1 MREFL
6 LTATL
11 TLPLPRERVFP
22 FFADAANLERITPPE
37 LRFQVVTPPPIVM
50 RRGAL
55 IDYRRGLFGLPLR
68 SRTEITRWNPPVAFE
83 DTQLAGPYATW
94 VHRHR
99 FVERDGGTAIEDEVR
114 YALPLDPLGRIAHP
128 LVRLQLGRIF
138 RHRQRA
144 VEAALLPP
152 GARATDVRVEVGRR
166 ARVETDDLDG

>member
-11 TLPLPRERVFP
+11 TLPLPRERVFS

-37 LRFQVVTPPPIVM
+37 LRVRIRTPQPIAM

-55 IDYRRGLFGLPLR
+55 IAHQLGLFGLPLR
-68 SRTEITRWNPPVAFE
+68 WRTEITRWDPPVEFE

-99 FVERDGGTAIEDEVR
+99 FVERAGGTAIEDEVR
-114 YALPLDPLGRIAHP
+114 YALPLD
-128 LVRLQLGRIF
+128 
-138 RHRQRA
+138 
-144 VEAALLPP
+144 
-152 GARATDVRVEVGRR
+152 
-166 ARVETDDLDG
+166 